1 MSKLTHRQWANIER
15 AVLRDGES
23 MNAVAKRYKISESA
37 VRQKLAKA
45 RTEQIEEVA
54 IKLATAERDIK
65 ALPPVDRMRVRSL
78 ADRLVDLSY
87 TMGEV
92 AALGMDNAL
101 KLTRMKAQRIDDLM
115 PGDSEGLRE
124 VVMLGEAVNKASKL
138 GVDLMTVGKQSL
150 AESEKDKSRERD
162 VMTMAP
168 INIPALKPS

>member
-45 RTEQIEEVA
+45 RTEQVEEVA

-65 ALPPVDRMRVRSL
+65 ALPPMDQMRVRSL
-78 ADRLVDLSY
+78 ADRLADLSY

-92 AALGMDNAL
+92 AELGMRNAL
-101 KLTRMKAQRIDDLM
+101 KLTQMKAQRIALLEA
-115 PGDSEGLRE
+115 GDSEGLRE

-150 AESEKDKSRERD
+150 VESEKDKTRERD
-162 VMTMAP
+162 VMTLAP